1 MTGIC
6 KLKEELKHNHFGDS
20 ESTASKLSGVDRR
33 GEVVLLT
40 RNVRIEGEGSNSW
53 GGQIVV
59 SDTIDT
65 AGQMQ
70 SGLLEMDNVEL
81 YRCSQRDTYKASI
94 RFEGSNNAKKQK
106 LHNVVSHQGLSWG
119 LYVKSSANVEI
130 KDSSFIG
137 FY

>member
-1 MTGIC
+1 
-6 KLKEELKHNHFGDS
+6 LKHNHFGDS

-53 GGQIVV
+53 GGQVV
-59 SDTIDT
+59 TSDTINT
-65 AGQMQ
+65 LGEMQ
-70 SGLLEMDNVEL
+70 SGLLEMSNVEL
-81 YRCSQRDTYKASI
+81 HRCSQRDTYKASI
-94 RFEGSNNAKKQK
+94 RFEGSNNLKKQK
-106 LHNVVSHQGLSWG
+106 LINVVSHEGFGWG
-119 LYVKSSANVEI
+119 LYVKSSANIEI